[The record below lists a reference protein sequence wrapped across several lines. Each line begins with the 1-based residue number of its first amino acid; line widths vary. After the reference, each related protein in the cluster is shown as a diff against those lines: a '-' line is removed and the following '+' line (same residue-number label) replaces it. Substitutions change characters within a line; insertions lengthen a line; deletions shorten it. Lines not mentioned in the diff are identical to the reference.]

1 MVHPGRPHSV
11 SSFDGGEAKLTR
23 RFRRA
28 MEKGVKRLSRQ
39 HSEDSVSSGSQVPL
53 RISLRR
59 EQKRQEEVDERNL
72 QRLRAMAAPPYPAQT
87 NVRSQVSIRVD
98 VEVSG
103 STIYMLL
110 N

>member
-1 MVHPGRPHSV
+1 M
-11 SSFDGGEAKLTR
+11 SSFDGGEEKLTR

-28 MEKGVKRLSRQ
+28 MEKGVKRLGRQ
-39 HSEDSVSSGSQVPL
+39 HSEDNVSSGSQFPL

-72 QRLRAMAAPPYPAQT
+72 QRLLAMAAPPYPT
-87 NVRSQVSIRVD
+87 PVNVRSQVSVRVD
-98 VEVSG
+98 VEVSY
-103 STIYMLL
+103 STIYMLT